1 MASNFLMSPGVLVKE
16 QDESTYVVTAAATK
30 LSIVGYASKGEA
42 DKPVLCISAQD
53 LIDKVGK
60 PPADNPYAVLAAL
73 KYFEQG
79 NDLLFVRVGY
89 TTRDVQ
95 DLGKPAIYVPGH
107 AVYDAALSE
116 ASVEVDIPA
125 SPATLPAIIGT
136 RKFTRGLQYATTV
149 DFKLK
154 YINNRTNE
162 EKEFDVDG
170 PIGGS
175 GVTDAVDVAAEL
187 NNLLSSDAT
196 NYFTFTTSGDYLV
209 ITMPDE
215 AQYKDSKV
223 YIEVSGTGGETTITQ
238 LGFAEDN
245 RTAAGIGDGTGS
257 GIAATGFK
265 LEAKSPGTWGNDIAL
280 RFYSSVESNFDA
292 ATGAFKI
299 NRNYKLAVFYEG
311 KQVESYENIVYD
323 DESDPNYIETV
334 LTGSKYV
341 TFTDWGTSTVPTP
354 TSKAAPA
361 DIEDDPNQYLQLQN
375 GADGIPTSELGFDSS
390 DDMEALNNSAFTQLD
405 RGILTLT
412 NSEQY
417 EFDIVI
423 APGQSG
429 SVVINSLIGLVNNRR
444 DSIAII
450 DPPFGLNH
458 EDVAAWHN
466 GQGNGN
472 TAAFNTSYAAL
483 YWPWIHDYDS
493 YNKEYVW
500 LPPSGYVARQYV
512 YTDVVADPWAA
523 PAGMERGKIT
533 ALDVEMSASR
543 SQRDLLYGGINA
555 VNPIVNFVGEGLTI
569 WGQKTLL
576 RENKATNRV
585 NVRRLLIFAERLI
598 AKMAKTFIF
607 NPTDPTSWADFTRK
621 ANTIL
626 EPIRRRRGLYAY
638 KVVMDETTNPPEITD
653 QNIMAGK
660 IFLQP
665 TKTAEFIY
673 VTFTIT
679 NTGETFISE

>member
-16 QDESTYVVTAAATK
+16 QDNSTYVVTAAATK
-30 LSIVGYASKGEA
+30 LSIVGYASKGEI
-42 DKPVLCISAQD
+42 DKPTLCISSQD
-53 LIDKVGK
+53 FIDKFGK
-60 PPADNPYAVLAAL
+60 PPADNPYAALAAL

-89 TTRDVQ
+89 TLRDVQ
-95 DLGKPAIYVPGH
+95 DLGKPTVYVPGH
-107 AVYDAALSE
+107 KGYDSALAKAA
-116 ASVEVDIPA
+116 VEVDIPA
-125 SPATLPAIIGT
+125 QPASLPVVIGT
-136 RKFTRGLQYATTV
+136 REFTRGLQYTTSV
-149 DFKLK
+149 DFELK
-154 YINNRTNE
+154 YVNNRLNQ
-162 EKEFDVDG
+162 EKTFQISG

-175 GVTDAVDVAAEL
+175 GVTDAASVAAEL
-187 NNLLSSDAT
+187 NNLLDSDAA
-196 NYFTFTTSGDYLV
+196 NYFLFSTSGDYLV
-209 ITMPDE
+209 LTMKNE
-215 AQYKDSKV
+215 AEYKDSQV
-223 YIEVSGTGGETTITQ
+223 FIQISGTGGETTITQ
-238 LGFAEDN
+238 LGFAEGN
-245 RTAAGIGDGTGS
+245 RTAAGVGDGSGS

-280 RFYSSVESNFDA
+280 RFYSDVESIFDISA
-292 ATGAFKI
+292 NSFKI
-299 NRNYKLAVFYEG
+299 SKNYKLTVYYDGQE
-311 KQVESYENIVYD
+311 VETYENLVYD
-323 DESDPNYIETV
+323 DESSSNYIESV
-334 LTGSKYV
+334 LDGSKYIS
-341 TFTDWGTSTVPTP
+341 FADWGTSTTPNP
-354 TSKAAPA
+354 TSKNAPV
-361 DIEDDPNQYLQLQN
+361 DIEDDPAQYLVLEN
-375 GADGIPTSELGFDSS
+375 GANGIPTSELDFDS

-405 RGILTLT
+405 RGILTLS

-423 APGQSG
+423 APGQSD
-429 SVVINSLIGLVNNRR
+429 SVVINSLLNLVNNRR
-444 DSIAII
+444 DAIAII

-458 EDVAAWHN
+458 EDVVAWHN
-466 GQGNGN
+466 GQGHGN

-483 YWPWIHDYDS
+483 YWPWLHDYDS
-493 YNKEYVW
+493 YNKEYAW

-512 YTDVVADPWAA
+512 YTDVTADPWAA

-543 SQRDLLYGGINA
+543 SQRDLLYGGTNA

-638 KVVMDETTNPPEITD
+638 KVVMDETTNPPEIRD

>member
-1 MASNFLMSPGVLVKE
+1 MASNFLMSPGVLIKE
-16 QDESTYVVTAAATK
+16 QDQSTYVVTAAATK
-30 LSIVGYASKGEA
+30 LAIVGYASKGEI
-42 DKPVLCISAQD
+42 DKPVLCISSQD

-60 PPADNPYAVLAAL
+60 PPAANPYAVLAAL

-95 DLGKPAIYVPGH
+95 DLGKPAIYQPGH
-107 AVYDAALSE
+107 AGYDSAINNAI
-116 ASVEVDIPA
+116 AEVDIPA
-125 SPATLPAIIGT
+125 KAAALPAIIGT
-136 RKFTRGLQYATTV
+136 RDFSRGLQYSTTV
-149 DFKLK
+149 DFEIK
-154 YINNRTNE
+154 YVNNRTSE
-162 EKEFDVDG
+162 EKTFSVSG
-170 PIGGS
+170 PIGGAS
-175 GVTDAVDVAAEL
+175 VTDAASVAAEL
-187 NNLLSSDAT
+187 NNLLDSEAAT
-196 NYFTFTTSGDYLV
+196 YFNFTTSGDYLAL
-209 ITMPDE
+209 TMQDE
-215 AQYKDSKV
+215 AGFKDSKV
-223 YIEVSGTGGETTITQ
+223 FIQIKGTGGETTITQ
-238 LGFAEDN
+238 LGFAEGN
-245 RTAAGIGDGTGS
+245 RTASGVGDGTGS
-257 GIAATGFK
+257 GISATGFK
-265 LEAKSPGTWGNDIAL
+265 LKATSPGTWGNEIAL
-280 RFYSSVESNFDA
+280 RFYSAVESTFDA
-292 ATGAFKI
+292 ATGAFNI
-299 NRNYKLAVFYEG
+299 NTNYKLAVFYEG
-311 KQVESYENIVYD
+311 AQVETFENIVYD
-323 DESDPNYIETV
+323 DESDPNYIESI
-334 LTGSKYV
+334 LKSSKYIS
-341 TFTDWGTSTVPTP
+341 FSEWGTSTTP
-354 TSKAAPA
+354 NPSSKAAPD
-361 DIEDDPNQYLQLQN
+361 DIEDDPNAYIKLAD
-375 GADGIPTSELGFDSS
+375 GADGIPTTELGFDAE
-390 DDMEALNNSAFTQLD
+390 DMEALNNAAFTQLD
-405 RGILTLT
+405 RGILTLS
-412 NSEQY
+412 NSEKY

-423 APGQSG
+423 APGQSD
-429 SVVINSLIGLVNNRR
+429 SVVVNTLISLVNNRR
-444 DSIAII
+444 DAIAIV

-458 EDVAAWHN
+458 EDVVAWHN
-466 GQGNGN
+466 GEGHGNS
-472 TAAFNTSYAAL
+472 AAFNTSYAAL
-483 YWPWIHDYDS
+483 YWPWIQDYDS

-512 YTDVVADPWAA
+512 YTDVTADPWAA

-543 SQRDLLYGGINA
+543 TQRDLLYGGMNA

-638 KVVMDETTNPPEITD
+638 QVVMDETTNPPELRD

-665 TKTAEFIY
+665 TKVAEFIE

-679 NTGETFISE
+679 ATGETFVTE